1 MILSLL
7 LSATAVTHAAPSYAD
22 TSAEICI
29 TDTITQT
36 ENDYRDP
43 ADTDPFRPE
52 TQNPTPE
59 PDIYTVD
66 GHLYIETDHPDADI
80 EVYSLLGQLI
90 ASRRATSRT
99 TVIDVERGVIIVK
112 VNGIARKLV
121 VK

>member
-7 LSATAVTHAAPSYAD
+7 LSATAITYAAPSYAD

-36 ENDYRDP
+36 ETDYRDP

-52 TQNPTPE
+52 TQNPIPE

-66 GHLYIETDHPDADI
+66 GLLYIETDHPDADI